1 MLERQDIDAL
11 LVGALYGELSS
22 AEQAQLTA
30 HLESHPADRN
40 ALDDL
45 KSVRERFTT
54 SRIFE
59 VQLDPPQAV
68 SALLL
73 QEAARRAPKLV
84 VATEKKESWFD
95 RFVRS
100 FIAHP
105 AIAAAASLV
114 LVIGVAGTIYL
125 QGGGDSQPRVGQQ
138 LEDTTVASAPGAASS
153 GSAMIGQG
161 NAHGA
166 AQGADQGVAPS
177 AVPAIVA
184 TTPPAKDSVAA
195 GDKAGAINKNDGV
208 VADLADPQQELSR
221 VRAQRALG
229 FADDGKREVAVSK
242 HASTPQATKPAAPKG
257 RYVEIPNA
265 SPQPKELDE
274 EQDRSGKDVVA
285 SQDYKKAAPR
295 GAGAAGGGAATG
307 ATATATTE
315 AGPSAPPIAANTPAP
330 TVAQAQRP
338 AAPPPPPGEPP
349 ASKTVAKP
357 DSNLAWAKD
366 QHAKIIALVKDGKCS
381 AAVPLASTLKTRA
394 PDYYATN
401 VATDRS
407 LKSCMQYVND
417 TSTERAAEKKASK
430 ATDAK

>member
-30 HLESHPADRN
+30 HLESHPADRT

-45 KSVRERFTT
+45 KSVRARFTT

-73 QEAARRAPKLV
+73 QEAARRAPKQV
-84 VATEKKESWFD
+84 IATDKKESWFD

-105 AIAAAASLV
+105 AMAAAATLV
-114 LVIGVAGTIYL
+114 LVVGVAGTIYL
-125 QGGGDSQPRVGQQ
+125 KGGEPAVPRVAQK
-138 LEDTTVASAPGAASS
+138 LDDTSVAVTAGEGAPQAAW
-153 GSAMIGQG
+153 GSASMGVDNG
-161 NAHGA
+161 NAAKGNA
-166 AQGADQGVAPS
+166 AVVAAAPTANARADGDFK
-177 AVPAIVA
+177 
-184 TTPPAKDSVAA
+184 KDSVAVGLAEDKVAKASDPQKGYA
-195 GDKAGAINKNDGV
+195 GD
-208 VADLADPQQELSR
+208 
-221 VRAQRALG
+221 RAQRDALA
-229 FADDGKREVAVSK
+229 FADDAKREVV
-242 HASTPQATKPAAPKG
+242 ATHSAAPPPAEKPAKN
-257 RYVEIPNA
+257 RYVEVPKP
-265 SPQPKELDE
+265 SPQPKDLDE
-274 EQDRSGKDVVA
+274 EQDSSGKDVVA
-285 SQDYKKAAPR
+285 NNDRKEAAHR
-295 GAGAAGGGAATG
+295 GAAGGGAATG
-307 ATATATTE
+307 TTAP
-315 AGPSAPPIAANTPAP
+315 AGPRTTTTTGAAANAPAP
-330 TVAQAQRP
+330 VVAQQAP
-338 AAPPPPPGEPP
+338 AAPPPPAEPA

-357 DSNLAWAKD
+357 DGNLAWAKD

-381 AAVPLASTLKTRA
+381 AAVPLAATLKTRS

-430 ATDAK
+430 ATDTTR